1 MDNITYHYGKMSRR
15 TRFDRLRDDL
25 RRAELASQLEDLVL
39 HVMNCERW
47 ARFDDRL
54 DLALAVER
62 ERPVARPR
70 EQ

>member
-1 MDNITYHYGKMSRR
+1 MSRR

-62 ERPVARPR
+62 ERPVVRPR
-70 EQ
+70 ER